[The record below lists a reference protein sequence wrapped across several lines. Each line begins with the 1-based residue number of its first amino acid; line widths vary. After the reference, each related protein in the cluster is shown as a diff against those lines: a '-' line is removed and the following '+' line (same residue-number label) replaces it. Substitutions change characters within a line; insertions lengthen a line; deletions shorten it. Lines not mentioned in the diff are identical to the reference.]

1 MSKLDCATVL
11 AMTKLLEKAISR
23 LKQLPEERQDALA
36 DILLQLADDEPYVS
50 LLTPEQQAEVQLAI
64 QEADEGK
71 FATDEEMAALWKRA
85 GL

>member
-1 MSKLDCATVL
+1 MN
-11 AMTKLLEKAISR
+11 KLLEKAIQQASA
-23 LKQLPEERQDALA
+23 LSQKEQDELA
-36 DILLQLADDEPYVS
+36 EFMLDFVETRTSDYV
-50 LLTPEQQAEVQLAI
+50 LTPEQIVEVELAI

>member
-1 MSKLDCATVL
+1 
-11 AMTKLLEKAISR
+11 MTKLLEKAISR
-23 LKQLPEERQDALA
+23 IRELPEDRQDELA
-36 DILLQLADDEPYVS
+36 EMLLGCADQPRVT
-50 LLTPEQQAEVQLAI
+50 LTPEQIAEVELAI

>member
-1 MSKLDCATVL
+1 
-11 AMTKLLEKAISR
+11 MTKLLEKAISR
-23 LKQLPEERQDALA
+23 IRELPEDRQDELA
-36 DILLQLADDEPYVS
+36 EMLLDCADQPKVI
-50 LLTPEQQAEVQLAI
+50 LTPEQIAEVELAI